1 MNIHHLFSAF
11 LSLFFLGKS
20 TASIREKVRRAS
32 GIRTFA
38 YFVLAFIVGVFFY
51 KTYQVKTISNGIDIN
66 PLVGA
71 YDSLGVCGDTIHKL
85 NIFHKLD
92 DGGIY
97 QSFKIPDDGD
107 SRNHQRKGGYYAEIW
122 SPIEAPFALKN
133 NPHLSG
139 SALKMYN
146 DSLHLERF
154 KTCYSIATTN
164 IQPPSLFPF
173 SLIELAD
180 SVITDAG
187 WEMRFQYFPIRVLPS
202 EAFNMKNEEMPQ
214 DYFNN
219 GSVALSTI
227 GILND
232 FPILDDYKYLITKFQ
247 SKSSEINRYNI
258 FTAAD
263 ISQFSYVL
271 SVNSPIV
278 IDRILVDFD
287 QPIEILD
294 NDSCIKVNPSSFVV
308 RGSLVDSLRSQKDVL
323 MCHVK
328 LPTNSNLQL
337 IRSLFITTLLTALLA
352 LFFNNLYYV
361 LRKIAQDYYNR
372 HKLPVKILRK
382 LSRKRV
388 KRYRKMKSI
397 LSIICLSLLAA
408 SFVLVACDSPVLLII
423 NLIWIPIMIL
433 VSCFGIITYVLYRGY
448 KYAVSPVGRDK
459 KGKKHR

>member
-1 MNIHHLFSAF
+1 MNIQHLFSAF
-11 LSLFFLGKS
+11 LSLFFLGKPTS
-20 TASIREKVRRAS
+20 NIREKVRRAS

-38 YFVLAFIVGVFFY
+38 YFVLTFIVGVFFY
-51 KTYQVKTISNGIDIN
+51 KTYQVKTISNGIDII

-107 SRNHQRKGGYYAEIW
+107 SKEHQRKGGYYAEIW
-122 SPIEAPFALKN
+122 SPIGAPFTFRI
-133 NPHLSG
+133 NPFLSG
-139 SALKMYN
+139 STLKMYN
-146 DSLHLERF
+146 DSLRLERF
-154 KTCYSIATTN
+154 KTCYDITTTN
-164 IQPPSLFPF
+164 IQPPSLFPS
-173 SLIELAD
+173 SLIEMAD
-180 SVITDAG
+180 SIKTVNG
-187 WEMRFQYFPIRVLPS
+187 FEMRFTSLPIRILPS
-202 EAFNMKNEEMPQ
+202 EVFDMKKGEIPR

-219 GSVALSTI
+219 GSVAFSTV
-227 GILND
+227 GILNGLPVPD
-232 FPILDDYKYLITKFQ
+232 GYKYYITKF
-247 SKSSEINRYNI
+247 SAKSNDINHYDI

-271 SVNSPIV
+271 SIRCPLA

-294 NDSCIKVNPSSFVV
+294 NDSCIKVNPSSFIV
-308 RGSLVDSLRSQKDVL
+308 RGSLVDSLRCQKDVL

-337 IRSLFITTLLTALLA
+337 IRSLFLTTMFTALLA

-361 LRKIAQDYYNR
+361 IRKIVQDYYNR
-372 HKLPVKILRK
+372 HKLPIKILRR

-388 KRYRKMKSI
+388 MRYRRMKSI
-397 LSIICLSLLAA
+397 LSITGLSLLLA
-408 SFVLVACDSPVLLII
+408 SFVLVACDSPILLNINYIWFFII
-423 NLIWIPIMIL
+423 LL
-433 VSCFGIITYVLYRGY
+433 VFCLGVIIYVLYRGY
-448 KYAVSPVGRDK
+448 QYAIKPVGRDK
-459 KGKKHR
+459 KKKHK